1 MLSAQLSINNFM
13 PVEFKGKGVVGCKDQ
28 RRGISGPLKKKK
40 KVQFLP
46 DTTTEQVTEHS
57 KKITGSP
64 LIIFT

>member
-28 RRGISGPLKKKK
+28 RRGISGPLKKKII
-40 KVQFLP
+40 QFLP